1 MLYISCIERDGVVVQ
16 LVRAPACHA
25 GSCGFKS
32 HLSRILFTLIF
43 VMVLKLP
50 FRPITYITID
60 YPDPSKINLVLYD
73 LIKSNGVESVNGGAK
88 RTDFSFVINNRGE
101 EELDLLLSWIEN
113 LLPRIAFVFAL
124 GHGDFDYDPTILGF
138 NPEAFVISESWG
150 IHYDKGQGV
159 VKHNHFPYNMT
170 FVYYIK
176 TPEGSS
182 PLILDNEEL
191 FLKEGQIIFFLGHQF
206 HGVEKN
212 NIDSRCAIAG
222 NILYNPK

>member
-1 MLYISCIERDGVVVQ
+1 MFSAVVRGLPLLVTYSFHQHNGVIVQ

-124 GHGDFDYDPTILGF
+124 GHGDLIMTLQY
-138 NPEAFVISESWG
+138 WG
-150 IHYDKGQGV
+150 LIQ
-159 VKHNHFPYNMT
+159 KH
-170 FVYYIK
+170 
-176 TPEGSS
+176 
-182 PLILDNEEL
+182 L
-191 FLKEGQIIFFLGHQF
+191 
-206 HGVEKN
+206 
-212 NIDSRCAIAG
+212 
-222 NILYNPK
+222 